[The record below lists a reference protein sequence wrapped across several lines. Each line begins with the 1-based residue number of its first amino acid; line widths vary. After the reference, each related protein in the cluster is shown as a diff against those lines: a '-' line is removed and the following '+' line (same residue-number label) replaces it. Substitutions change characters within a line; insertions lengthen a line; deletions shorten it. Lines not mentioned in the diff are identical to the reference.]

1 MLVEQQSCSCEGN
14 HCMAIPQEMPGSHN
28 TLEMTRARPNDV
40 GVILA
45 LLDEAVVWLVRNG
58 LEKQWGTT
66 PFSELPRMRE
76 RLVAWID
83 QGILFTARSH
93 DQLVG
98 TLVVSET
105 APEYVAHLW
114 QSFPTSAFYLEAFM
128 PARSR
133 AGQGIGQVALQWAA
147 QSAIQANKT
156 TLWLDCWAEDHPLC
170 ASYEHAGFM
179 TQGGYFV
186 CERLG

>member
-1 MLVEQQSCSCEGN
+1 
-14 HCMAIPQEMPGSHN
+14 MAIPQEMPGSHN
-28 TLEMTRARPNDV
+28 TLEMTRARPNDL

-45 LLDEAVVWLVRNG
+45 LFDEAVVWLVSHG

-128 PARSR
+128 TARSR
-133 AGQGIGQVALQWAA
+133 AGQGIGRVALQWAE
-147 QSAIQANKT
+147 QHAIQANKT
-156 TLWLDCWAEDHPLC
+156 TLWLDCWAENHALC
-170 ASYEHAGFM
+170 HYYEQAGFIP
-179 TQGGYFV
+179 QGEFFV
-186 CERLG
+186 GEWRGQLFEKLLPQLASPL